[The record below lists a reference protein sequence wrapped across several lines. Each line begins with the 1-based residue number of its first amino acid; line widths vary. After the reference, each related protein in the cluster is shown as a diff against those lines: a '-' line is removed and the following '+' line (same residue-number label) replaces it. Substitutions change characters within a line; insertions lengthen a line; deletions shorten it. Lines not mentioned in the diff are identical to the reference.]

1 MLTCDVIVLF
11 IVLSV
16 LVIYLNIGKIKSEH
30 LPQSRAVPTML
41 SSLLLSSLLSMAS
54 SAPSAGCGQ
63 VMPDKPHPGRHQKVP
78 VVVEDPVQGETVRE
92 YGLHLPLHYSL
103 SNTEPVPLVL
113 DYHGWTGTIHN
124 QMVSMPWRDV
134 ADMDQTGFIYVAMG
148 GMNDVEAGGSWGS
161 WNVSRDVGPLGKT
174 CDPSLHQDYPCYNSC
189 GDCSYLENSCDWTSC
204 HDDVAFTEAALL
216 QILSSYCVDTGKI
229 HMSGASNGGMFIWT
243 QALAKLSASLA
254 SVAPVCSSPLRAV
267 FIEFLISTSF
277 VDLLQ

>member
-1 MLTCDVIVLF
+1 M
-11 IVLSV
+11 
-16 LVIYLNIGKIKSEH
+16 
-30 LPQSRAVPTML
+30 
-41 SSLLLSSLLSMAS
+41 SSLCALLLPLLLYVVQAADPSPGCSL
-54 SAPSAGCGQ
+54 AP
-63 VMPDKPHPGRHQKVP
+63 D
-78 VVVEDPVQGETVRE
+78 GEVT
-92 YGLHLPLHYSL
+92 GLHWFEVTLPDPYLGEVRRSYDVY
-103 SNTEPVPLVL
+103 VPASIDDSEATPFLL
-113 DYHGWTGTIHN
+113 DFHGYTANSDIQFTLF
-124 QMVSMPWRDV
+124 PWRKV
-134 ADMDQTGFIYVAMG
+134 ADEEGFIYVAMG

-216 QILSSYCVDTGKI
+216 QILSSYCVDTDKI

-277 VDLLQ
+277 VDL